1 MSDQLQDP
9 WDEIEAE
16 MRGALLGGKIPLLG
30 DCQRHRR
37 EIWRHAPCPMCERDA
52 VIGRLT
58 AVLDAAREHI
68 NAHLALPETK
78 RATEVDEDYAY
89 DQGALWMAREI
100 LRILDAG
107 RGGERE

>member
-1 MSDQLQDP
+1 M
-9 WDEIEAE
+9 AE
-16 MRGALLGGKIPLLG
+16 NSKLRAKI
-30 DCQRHRR
+30 
-37 EIWRHAPCPMCERDA
+37 AS
-52 VIGRLT
+52 LT